1 MAGRLAQWTALDVA
15 SGWCEGEREFPP
27 ILTRYSFP
35 ALPRTR
41 FPCVPCARCARALGI
56 SSRGVRDV
64 ACRRGAVM
72 QGVCRARRGGSGPS
86 RCAAQCTAARWW
98 ATRLGKE
105 QAQKRAQP
113 PSQLPRAA
121 AQRPSLPQPA
131 RRCATVRLD
140 RAYAI
145 DWRQVHHNQSPAHGA
160 RPCGCFAASSAAI
173 SGDLR
178 KSGNPE
184 IRKWRRRA
192 AAVGPQRDL
201 ELGAGRRVRPGSRSH
216 SKASTIGKKCDL
228 TVYEYSQGTR

>member
-1 MAGRLAQWTALDVA
+1 MRALRARPRVL
-15 SGWCEGEREFPP
+15 
-27 ILTRYSFP
+27 LT
-35 ALPRTR
+35 
-41 FPCVPCARCARALGI
+41 RCARRRVSTRSCYARSLP
-56 SSRGVRDV
+56 SASRRL
-64 ACRRGAVM
+64 GAVKM
-72 QGVCRARRGGSGPS
+72 RGSMHCSTVVGDASREGASAEARAASL
-86 RCAAQCTAARWW
+86 TAA
-98 ATRLGKE
+98 T
-105 QAQKRAQP
+105 
-113 PSQLPRAA
+113 RAA

-216 SKASTIGKKCDL
+216 SKASTVGKKCDIYGQ
-228 TVYEYSQGTR
+228 TKARRR